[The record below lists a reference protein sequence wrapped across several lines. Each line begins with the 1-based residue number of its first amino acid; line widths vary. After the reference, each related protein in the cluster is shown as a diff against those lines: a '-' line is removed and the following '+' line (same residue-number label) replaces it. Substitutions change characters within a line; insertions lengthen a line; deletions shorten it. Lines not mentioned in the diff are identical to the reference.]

1 MGPRDRKLR
10 LIHCVDSPN
19 AISVAHAQG
28 NRAFDFIDTP
38 CPVASSRSRNRRTPR
53 SEQSQNMQPAA
64 TTDTVVLNLSGQ
76 AASTPEYAIHEED
89 RLEWL
94 QARAGGPPRKKPRYP
109 SRHRRR
115 LTGCAWWIDDT
126 PDEDGN

>member
-10 LIHCVDSPN
+10 LIHCVDRAN
-19 AISVAHAQG
+19 AIFRTCPGAT
-28 NRAFDFIDTP
+28 RAFDFIDTP
-38 CPVASSRSRNRRTPR
+38 SPVASSRSRNRLTPR
-53 SEQSQNMQPAA
+53 SEQSRNVQPAA

-94 QARAGGPPRKKPRYP
+94 QARAGALRGETPYP

-115 LTGCAWWIDDT
+115 LKGCAWWIDDT